1 MDSLLTLNE
10 AGELRGVTRAA
21 IHYLVKMKR
30 IRSVRKY
37 GRVLVYRSEV
47 VKYRP
52 LKAGRPP
59 KSSIESPTKSSD
71 VITSAG
77 VN

>member
-1 MDSLLTLNE
+1 MDRLLTLNE

-37 GRVLVYRSEV
+37 GRVLVYRTEV
-47 VKYRP
+47 INYTP

-59 KSSIESPTKSSD
+59 KLSIDTETRRR
-71 VITSAG
+71 AE
-77 VN
+77 